1 MSQTFHPA
9 FILVCNNILRMFEVD
24 TSPRPTRRFL
34 LLAGLAGS
42 MMLGYGTALA
52 QAPATISGAYKIL
65 IRGNYTGEGVA
76 TVTEGFVT
84 IDANVKDDNGFEGKL
99 TITQAGLVGDHFKG
113 TGTVMGGALTVQG
126 RVEAK
131 DPDPKAPGN
140 GNGAQNA
147 AGADPVV
154 SDARIGATFAG
165 PRGRGGRIVGAKVNP
180 PPPAK

>member
-1 MSQTFHPA
+1 MSRSFHRA
-9 FILVCNNILRMFEVD
+9 FIFTCNNVCRMFESD
-24 TSPRPTRRFL
+24 TNPRPTRRFL

-42 MMLGYGTALA
+42 MMLSCGTALA
-52 QAPATISGAYKIL
+52 QAPSAISGTYKIL

-76 TVTEGFVT
+76 TVSDGFVT
-84 IDANVKDDNGFEGKL
+84 ITATIKDDNGYQGTL
-99 TITQAGLVGDHFKG
+99 TINQAGLVGDHFKG

-131 DPDPKAPGN
+131 DPDPKAGPAN
-140 GNGAQNA
+140 TDPNNT
-147 AGADPVV
+147 DPVV

-165 PRGRGGRIVGAKVNP
+165 PLGRGGRIVGAKVNP